1 MSNTIRLALAQI
13 NLKVGDFE
21 GNAKKIIQNVNL
33 AYKKKADIIV
43 FPELAIS
50 GYPPEDLLLKPHFI
64 KENELF
70 IKKVAY
76 NTPDILAL
84 VGLAHRIK
92 DSLYNSC
99 AAVFNRKIYGY
110 YQKELL
116 SNYGVFDE
124 KRYFEAG
131 SNNFLL
137 NYRDTL
143 IGVNIYEDIW
153 RRYGPY
159 KLQAEAGSQII
170 INISACPYYKGKI
183 NIRRDVLTRRA
194 RETHAYVAYCNL
206 VGGQDELVF
215 DGGSLV
221 LGPRGN
227 VLAQAPQF
235 KEKLLL
241 VDLDLKLVNTII
253 KKQKLACN
261 KTLPVINIPAPK
273 FSRKSALKQKK
284 TKLLKGE
291 EEIYEALKLGLKD
304 YVFKNHF
311 EKIVFGL
318 SGGIDSALCAII
330 AVDALGKDNVVAVI
344 MPSRFTSF
352 AALNDAIALAK
363 KLNIKFFIIPISSA
377 YQSYLDTLKGIFE
390 GKKSGVAE
398 ENIQARI
405 RGHILMGVSN
415 KFDYLVLATGN
426 KSETSVGYC
435 TLYGDMAG
443 GFAVLKDVPKT
454 LVYKLSK
461 YRNSLQK
468 TEIIASSIIRRPP
481 SAELKFHQKDQDTLP
496 PYHILDRI
504 LKQYVEQDKSI
515 QQIIKAGFNKTV
527 VKKVINMVDKNEYK
541 RRQSPPGIRI
551 TPKAFGK
558 DRRMPISNQYVVK

>member
-1 MSNTIRLALAQI
+1 MSDIIRLALAQI
-13 NLKVGDFE
+13 NLKVGDFK
-21 GNAKKIIQNVNL
+21 GNAKKIIQNINL
-33 AYKKKADIIV
+33 AHKKKADIV
-43 FPELAIS
+43 AFPELAIP

-64 KENELF
+64 KENEVF
-70 IKKVAY
+70 IKKIALK
-76 NTPDILAL
+76 TPGILAL
-84 VGLAHRIK
+84 VGLAHPIK
-92 DSLYNSC
+92 NSLYNSC
-99 AAVFNRKIYGY
+99 AAVFNRKICGY

-131 SNNFLL
+131 SKNFLL
-137 NYRDTL
+137 SYRDTL

-183 NIRRDVLTRRA
+183 NIRRDMLARRA

-241 VDLDLKLVNTII
+241 IDLDLKLVNTIR

-261 KTLPVINIPAPK
+261 KTLPVIDVPAPK

-311 EKIVFGL
+311 EKVVFGL
-318 SGGIDSALCAII
+318 SGGIDSALCATI

-344 MPSRFTSF
+344 MPSHFTSF
-352 AALNDAIALAK
+352 ATLNDAIALAK
-363 KLNIKFFIIPISSA
+363 KLNIKFFIIPINSA
-377 YQSYLDTLKGIFE
+377 YQSYLDSLKGIFE
-390 GKKSGVAE
+390 GKKSDVAE

-405 RGHILMGVSN
+405 RGHILMGMSN
-415 KFDYLVLATGN
+415 KFGYLVLATGN

-443 GFAVLKDVPKT
+443 GFAILKDVPKT

-461 YRNSLQK
+461 YRNSFQK
-468 TEIIASSIIRRPP
+468 TDIIAPSIIRRPP
-481 SAELKFHQKDQDTLP
+481 SAELKLHQKDQDVLP

-504 LKQYVEQDKSI
+504 LKLYVEQDKSI
-515 QQIIKAGFNKTV
+515 RQIIKAGFNRAV

-551 TPKAFGK
+551 TPRAFGK